1 MIEML
6 RDIALRVEFREPWFL
21 LLGVLALP
29 VFLLA
34 RRSPGRVVFS
44 SLSLLPARAASWRTR
59 LAWVPDAGLALA
71 ALCMSVALAGPRAAR
86 GESHIRREGIA
97 IMMAMDVSGSMR
109 ALDLSDEDEEK
120 TRLDAVKEVFQSFV
134 AGDRDHEL
142 PGRPDDA
149 VGMVSFAGFAD
160 TRCPLT
166 LNHAS
171 LLEIAA
177 QMEIVTDRNEDGTAI
192 GDGLGLAVERLR
204 ESKARSRVV
213 ILLTDGVNN
222 AGVESP
228 MQAAE
233 LAKSLGIKVYS
244 IGAGTDGVAPV
255 RVRDPLS
262 GEMVLRPM
270 QVEIDEETLRAIA
283 ERTGGRYFRAQ
294 DAAGLREVYQQI
306 DRLERTQI
314 SERRLREYDEYY
326 RHALAAALLAAALS
340 WLARATLFRR
350 LPC

>member
-1 MIEML
+1 MIDL
-6 RDIALRVEFREPWFL
+6 VRDLALRLEFREPWFL
-21 LLGVLALP
+21 LLGALALP

-44 SLSLLPARAASWRTR
+44 SLGLLPARASSWRTR
-59 LAWVPDAGLALA
+59 LAWLPDAGLALA
-71 ALCMSVALAGPRAAR
+71 VLGMSVALAGPRAAR

-109 ALDLSDEDEEK
+109 ALDLSDGDEEK

-134 AGDRDHEL
+134 AGDGEL
-142 PGRPDDA
+142 LGRPDDA
-149 VGMVSFAGFAD
+149 IGLVGFAGFAD

-177 QMEIVTDRNEDGTAI
+177 QMEIVTDRSEDGTAI

-204 ESKARSRVV
+204 ESRARSRVV

-228 MQAAE
+228 LQAAE
-233 LAKSLGIKVYS
+233 LAKSLGIKVYT
-244 IGAGTDGVAPV
+244 IGAGTDGIAPV

-270 QVEIDEETLRAIA
+270 PVEIDEETLRTIA

-294 DAAGLREVYQQI
+294 DADGLREVYQQI

-326 RHALAAALLAAALS
+326 RHVLAVALLAAVAA

>member
-1 MIEML
+1 MIEL
-6 RDIALRVEFREPWFL
+6 LEHIEFREPWFL
-21 LLGVLALP
+21 LLGLLALP
-29 VFLLA
+29 VFFLA

-44 SLSLLPARAASWRTR
+44 SLALLPARASSWRTR
-59 LAWVPDAGLALA
+59 LAWLPDAGLALA
-71 ALCMSVALAGPRAAR
+71 TLCMTVALAGPRAAR

-109 ALDLSDEDEEK
+109 ALDLSDGDEEK
-120 TRLDAVKEVFQSFV
+120 DRLEAVKEVFRSFV
-134 AGDRDHEL
+134 AGQGDEL
-142 PGRPDDA
+142 AGRPDDA
-149 VGMVSFAGFAD
+149 IGLVSFAGFAD

-177 QMEIVTDRNEDGTAI
+177 DLEIVTDRSEDGTAI

-204 ESKARSRVV
+204 ESKAKSRVI

-228 MQAAE
+228 QQAAE
-233 LAKSLGIKVYS
+233 LAKTLGIKVYT
-244 IGAGTDGVAPV
+244 IGAGTNGMAPV
-255 RVRDPLS
+255 RVPDPLS
-262 GEMVLRPM
+262 GKMVLRPM
-270 QVEIDEETLRAIA
+270 PVEIDEDTLRDVA
-283 ERTGGRYFRAQ
+283 ERTGGRYFRAE

-306 DRLERTQI
+306 DQLERTQI
-314 SERRLREYDEYY
+314 TERRVRQYDELY
-326 RHALAAALLAAALS
+326 RHVMAVALLAAVLS
-340 WLARATLFRR
+340 WLARVTLFRR

>member
-6 RDIALRVEFREPWFL
+6 RDIALRIEFREPWFL
-21 LLGVLALP
+21 LLAALALP

-44 SLSLLPARAASWRTR
+44 SLSLLPARASSWRTR
-59 LAWVPDAGLALA
+59 LAWLPDAGLALA

-134 AGDRDHEL
+134 AGDGEL
-142 PGRPDDA
+142 AGRPDDA
-149 VGMVSFAGFAD
+149 IGLVSFAGFAD
-160 TRCPLT
+160 TRCPVT

-177 QMEIVTDRNEDGTAI
+177 QMELVTERSEDGTAI

-204 ESKARSRVV
+204 EAKARSRVV

-233 LAKSLGIKVYS
+233 LAKSLGVKVYT

-262 GEMVLRPM
+262 GQMVLQAMP
-270 QVEIDEETLRAIA
+270 VEIDEETLRAIA

-306 DRLERTQI
+306 DQLERTQI
-314 SERRLREYDEYY
+314 SERRLRDYDEYY
-326 RHALAAALLAAALS
+326 RHLMAAALLAAALS

>member
-1 MIEML
+1 MIEL
-6 RDIALRVEFREPWFL
+6 LEHIEFREPWFL

-29 VFLLA
+29 VFFLA

-44 SLSLLPARAASWRTR
+44 SLALLPARGASWRTR
-59 LAWVPDAGLALA
+59 LAWLPDAGLALA

-97 IMMAMDVSGSMR
+97 IMMAMDISGSMR

-120 TRLDAVKEVFQSFV
+120 TRLDAVKEVFRSFV
-134 AGDRDHEL
+134 AGAGNEL

-149 VGMVSFAGFAD
+149 IGLVSFAGFAD

-171 LLEIAA
+171 LLEIAD
-177 QMEIVTDRNEDGTAI
+177 QLEIVTERSEDGTAI

-204 ESKARSRVV
+204 EAKARSRVI

-222 AGVESP
+222 AGVEP
-228 MQAAE
+228 PLQAAE
-233 LAKSLGIKVYS
+233 LAKSLGIKVYT
-244 IGAGTDGVAPV
+244 IGAGTDGIAPV
-255 RVRDPLS
+255 RVPDPLS

-270 QVEIDEETLRAIA
+270 PVEIDEETLRAIA

-306 DRLERTQI
+306 DRLERTEI
-314 SERRLREYDEYY
+314 SERRLREYDEHY
-326 RHALAAALLAAALS
+326 RLVLAAALLAAALS
-340 WLARATLFRR
+340 WLARSTLFRR

>member
-1 MIEML
+1 MIELL
-6 RDIALRVEFREPWFL
+6 RDVALRMEFREPWFL
-21 LLGVLALP
+21 LLGALAVP

-44 SLSLLPARAASWRTR
+44 SLSLLPARASSWRTR
-59 LAWVPDAGLALA
+59 LARLPDAGLALA
-71 ALCMSVALAGPRAAR
+71 VLGMSVALAGPRAAR

-109 ALDLSDEDEEK
+109 ALDLSDEDEEQ
-120 TRLDAVKEVFQSFV
+120 TRLDVVKEVFRGFV
-134 AGDRDHEL
+134 AGDGAL
-142 PGRPDDA
+142 SGRPDDA
-149 VGMVSFAGFAD
+149 IGLVSFAGFAD

-171 LLEIAA
+171 LLEIAG

-192 GDGLGLAVERLR
+192 GDGLGLALERLR
-204 ESKARSRVV
+204 ESKAKSRVA

-222 AGVESP
+222 AGVEAP
-228 MQAAE
+228 LQAAE
-233 LAKSLGIKVYS
+233 LAKSLGIKVYT
-244 IGAGTDGVAPV
+244 IGAGKDGVAPV

-262 GEMVLRPM
+262 GQMVLRAMP
-270 QVEIDEETLRAIA
+270 VEIDEETLRTIA
-283 ERTGGRYFRAQ
+283 ERTGGRYFRAR
-294 DAAGLREVYQQI
+294 DAAGMREVYAQI

-326 RHALAAALLAAALS
+326 RHVMAAALLAAVLA

>member
-1 MIEML
+1 MIELL
-6 RDIALRVEFREPWFL
+6 RDIALRIEFREPWFL
-21 LLGVLALP
+21 LLGLLAVP

-44 SLSLLPARAASWRTR
+44 SLSLLPARSASWRTR
-59 LAWVPDAGLALA
+59 LAWLPDAGLALA
-71 ALCMSVALAGPRAAR
+71 VLCMSVALAGPRAAR
-86 GESHIRREGIA
+86 GESQIRREGIA

-109 ALDLSDEDEEK
+109 ALDLSDENQEQ
-120 TRLDAVKEVFQSFV
+120 TRLDVVKEVFQSFV
-134 AGDRDHEL
+134 AGGDAL
-142 PGRPDDA
+142 SGRPDDA
-149 VGMVSFAGFAD
+149 IGLVSFAGFAD

-171 LLEIAA
+171 LLEIAS

-192 GDGLGLAVERLR
+192 GDGLGLALERLR
-204 ESKARSRVV
+204 ESKAKSRVA

-222 AGVESP
+222 AGVEAP
-228 MQAAE
+228 LQAAE
-233 LAKSLGIKVYS
+233 LAKSLGIKVYT
-244 IGAGTDGVAPV
+244 IGAGKDGVAPV

-262 GEMVLRPM
+262 GEMVLRAMP
-270 QVEIDEETLRAIA
+270 VEIDEETLRTIA
-283 ERTGGRYFRAQ
+283 ERTGGRYFRAK
-294 DAAGLREVYQQI
+294 DADGLRQVYEQI

-326 RHALAAALLAAALS
+326 RYVMAAGLLAAVLA